1 MSLQMCSRRRLS
13 IPCEKDHI
21 VRVHLASFVTAASI
35 VVMQPAVSALGAD
48 KVKFLLD
55 WFPSGEVCFPYIGI
69 KEGFF
74 AAEDIDVTVDIG
86 RGGADAV
93 VRVANGADDFGG
105 AALNPLMTAAAES
118 KAPLK
123 AVMSVYTKQPD
134 AIFTPQGSPIKTI
147 KDLAGRSL
155 ATATFSSSNALWPVI
170 ARANGLDP
178 ESVKLLK
185 VDNNA
190 LGPMLASGR
199 VDATIT
205 WVTSGPADARLLKQA
220 GKQLS
225 ILPWTAVGL
234 EGYGWSILASDKIIK
249 EHPDT
254 VRRFVRA
261 FIKTVEFTAKN
272 PEKAGQDLHD
282 LVPNADLDSN
292 TDEIRATVPLVK
304 NEITEKYGMGS
315 LDPAWLQKTWEWVA
329 KAQGYPLDKVNPE
342 TLVDRSFLPKP

>member
-1 MSLQMCSRRRLS
+1 MSRISQAIIRMGWG
-13 IPCEKDHI
+13 
-21 VRVHLASFVTAASI
+21 
-35 VVMQPAVSALGAD
+35 VV
-48 KVKFLLD
+48 
-55 WFPSGEVCFPYIGI
+55 
-69 KEGFF
+69 
-74 AAEDIDVTVDIG
+74 
-86 RGGADAV
+86 
-93 VRVANGADDFGG
+93 G
-105 AALNPLMTAAAES
+105 AALQMFEASAQDKVFYQYSFLPTGESAPISAGIEKGFFRDVGIDLSYASGRGSGDAVKKVAAGGALVGDSDISAVMVARVNE
-118 KAPLK
+118 KAPVKCIMAQHAMAPHSLF
-123 AVMSVYTKQPD
+123 VLE
-134 AIFTPQGSPIKTI
+134 GSGINSI
-147 KDLAGRSL
+147 KDLAGKTLVTTPGNSHFIYFPL
-155 ATATFSSSNALWPVI
+155 VAKL
-170 ARANGLDP
+170 NGLDP
-178 ESVKLLK
+178 DSVKLLK